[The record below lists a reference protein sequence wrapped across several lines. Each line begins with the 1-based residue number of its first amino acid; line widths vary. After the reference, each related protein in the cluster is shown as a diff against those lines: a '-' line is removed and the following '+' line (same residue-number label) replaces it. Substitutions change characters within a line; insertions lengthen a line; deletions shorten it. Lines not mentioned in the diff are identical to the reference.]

1 MLSSPRPVWTAW
13 QDLEEE
19 WASQGRL
26 LLLLDFDGTLS
37 PLEELPRRARLPETT
52 RMLVRRLG
60 DRSGV
65 RVAVISGRA
74 VSDIRVRVG
83 LRKVYYSGNHGL
95 EIEGPGLSFRHPEA
109 EALEGAMRKL
119 ARALRA
125 DFRRLRGVVIEN
137 KGMTLSLHYRNLAPS
152 RLDELKS
159 LMGAWHRR
167 TEGRPIRWRGGH
179 KVWEL
184 VPEAG
189 WDKGRAALR
198 ILRHLR
204 DPYPVALGDDRTDED
219 MFLALRDRGTTI
231 RIGRPGATVAR
242 FRLASQRETD
252 RFLDRL
258 DAALAGRGR

>member
-13 QDLEEE
+13 QDLEGE

-37 PLEELPRRARLPETT
+37 PFEELPRQARLPETT

-60 DRSGV
+60 DRRGV

-83 LRKVYYSGNHGL
+83 LREIYYSGNHGL
-95 EIEGPGLSFRHPEA
+95 EIEGPGLSYRHPEA

-125 DFRRLRGVVIEN
+125 DFRRLKGVVIEN
-137 KGMTLSLHYRNLAPS
+137 KGMSLSLHYRHLPAA

-159 LMGAWHRR
+159 LMRAWRR
-167 TEGRPIRWRGGH
+167 KTEGRPVRWRDGH

-189 WDKGRAALR
+189 WDKGRAALHL
-198 ILRHLR
+198 IRHLR
-204 DPYPVALGDDRTDED
+204 NPYPVVLGDDKTDED
-219 MFLALRDRGTTI
+219 MFLALRDWGTTI
-231 RIGRPGATVAR
+231 RIGRPAATAAR

-252 RFLDRL
+252 RFLGRL
-258 DAALAGRGR
+258 DTALAGRDR